1 MQGIVCMARFNSWLK
16 ALLFV
21 FLPLLAWAQEAEKS
35 ALAYVPNYRAV
46 YEVEIRGVRAGE
58 MTLDSITTEKTYRV
72 DARTIPSTA
81 AKMLGFGEIRERATG
96 RVQSGKIVPEQ
107 YERVM
112 AGNDEYLLNYQYDKK
127 EKKVAVTKGKSALQL
142 ESLDGEQP
150 LDILALITQALLDE
164 SQSKTAKKYSLLSE
178 DKLRTY
184 QIRRL
189 PDEVWQQKKGAQ
201 VDVRVYEQTNGERKT
216 MVYLAQKPLRL
227 AKLQQLRN
235 NEVRFSL
242 KLLDYQAR

>member
-1 MQGIVCMARFNSWLK
+1 MARFKSWRK
-16 ALLFV
+16 ALCALFCGL
-21 FLPLLAWAQEAEKS
+21 FLPILLWANQAAQS
-35 ALAYVPNYRAV
+35 ALAYVPQYRAV

-58 MTLDSITTEKTYRV
+58 MTLESITTDKTYRV

-81 AKMLGFGEIRERATG
+81 AKMLGFGEIRERAYG
-96 RVQSGKIVPEQ
+96 RVQSGKIVPEK

-112 AGNDEYLLNYQYDKK
+112 AGDDDYFLNYQYDAKK
-127 EKKVAVTKGKSALQL
+127 RAVDVQKGKSALQL
-142 ESLDGEQP
+142 EYIDGEQA

-164 SQSKTAKKYSLLSE
+164 SQNKTAKKYSLLSE
-178 DKLRTY
+178 DKLRNY

-189 PDEVWQQKKGAQ
+189 PDEIWQQKSGER

-216 MVYLAQKPLRL
+216 VVYLAQNPLRL

-235 NEVRFSL
+235 NETRFSL
-242 KLLDYQAR
+242 KLLNYQVR